1 MNNLN
6 YTIKKITLKTSFLRI
21 LWGDNHISKFHFL
34 WLRDNCPS
42 SFHPDTRMR
51 KFNLLNIS
59 ENIHPKNFTLNDEG
73 DLIVMWSEDDHQS
86 IFTSKWLRDNCYTLK
101 NKYISPYNL
110 WDSSMQKKINF
121 LEIEYEEIIN
131 SDLVLQ
137 NWLNLLHSY
146 GLAIVKNAPKE
157 KQSGFK
163 ILNRISHTR
172 ETFFGTP
179 FEVINIPKPNNQAY
193 TAEYLGGHTD
203 LPYFEYVPGYQFLH
217 CLINDAVGG
226 ISTSVDG
233 FKVAKFLKE
242 NDTETFNQLTNTSVK
257 FKDNDYTQNKT
268 RLYRSPIINL
278 TDDGDFND
286 IRFNMGAM
294 GVLDIYP
301 NLMKKFYEAYR
312 KFASLVQSDN
322 YLIKFKLEAGD
333 IFCFNNRRILHGR
346 TEFDPNSGPRHLQGY
361 YIERDEI
368 LSRLNFL
375 KKINI

>member
-86 IFTSKWLRDNCYTLK
+86 IFTSRWLRDNCYTLK
-101 NKYISPYNL
+101 NNYISPYYL
-110 WDSSMQKKINF
+110 WDSSMQKKIDL

-137 NWLNLLHSY
+137 NWLSLLHSY
-146 GLAIVKNAPKE
+146 GLAIIKNAPKE
-157 KQSGFK
+157 TQSGFK

-193 TAEYLGGHTD
+193 TAVSLGGHTD

-233 FKVAKFLKE
+233 FEVARFLKE

-257 FKDNDYTQNKT
+257 FQDNDYTQNKN
-268 RLYRSPIINL
+268 RIYHAPIINL

-286 IRFNMGAM
+286 IRFNMGAT
-294 GVLDIYP
+294 GVLDIHP
-301 NLMKKFYEAYR
+301 RLMKKFYEAYR
-312 KFASLVQSDN
+312 KFASMVQSDN

-346 TEFDPNSGPRHLQGY
+346 TEFDPNSGSRHLQGY

-375 KKINI
+375 KK